1 MQVNIH
7 LAFCT
12 EIDGNIE
19 KEKIDTLGNFLKTES
34 GYIISYMEQL
44 EDSLT
49 AVKIT
54 ITQDSVTI
62 DRKGPCSVT
71 FLMEENK
78 VHSCAYSTPYGV
90 LDMQVKATSIQ
101 NSLTPNGGHLEIS
114 YILDMDGETFH
125 TLSLTI

>member
-7 LAFCT
+7 LSFCT
-12 EIDGNIE
+12 EIDGNVE
-19 KEKIDTLGNFLKTES
+19 KEKIETTGNYLSTDS
-34 GYIISYMEQL
+34 GYIISYMEQI

-49 AVKIT
+49 GVKIT
-54 ITQDSVTI
+54 TTPNVITI

-71 FLMEENK
+71 FTMEENK
-78 VHSCAYSTPYGV
+78 AHPCAYSTPYGI

-101 NSLTPNGGHLEIS
+101 NALTPNGGHLEIS